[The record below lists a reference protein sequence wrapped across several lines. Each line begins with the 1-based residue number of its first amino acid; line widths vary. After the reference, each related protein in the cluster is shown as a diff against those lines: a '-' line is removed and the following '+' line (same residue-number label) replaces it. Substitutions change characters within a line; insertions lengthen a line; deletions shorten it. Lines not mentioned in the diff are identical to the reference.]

1 VEKPCLTRNLKFF
14 FRSSETRTTVASL
27 LRYRQ
32 HRFRLWLGQNRALVS
47 SVKPFCCSAKVR
59 ETTCE

>member
-1 VEKPCLTRNLKFF
+1 MEKLCLTRKFEFF

-32 HRFRLWLGQNRALVS
+32 YRFRLWLAQNRALVS
-47 SVKPFCCSAKVR
+47 SVEPFCYSKVR